1 VVLLLLVVSL
11 LPAADFLLDVDFV
24 EGLLSG
30 LVLGQLPQFELVVA
44 QLDPQLLLQL
54 HALQAVH

>member
-1 VVLLLLVVSL
+1 MVSL
-11 LPAADFLLDVDFV
+11 LPATHLFLDVDFV
-24 EGLLSG
+24 EGLFCG